1 METAVLFLRRMA
13 LQHFSC
19 RDLNGSVAAHL
30 SEPRK
35 RTIYEAL
42 LCPSTSVSSSPPSVK
57 GYGRTCSMSEVN
69 DSHRPVCL
77 LVGCLA
83 RCLWITSH
91 QHRHLEPPQQR
102 SDRQAS
108 GTATVSS
115 RNRSWGF
122 PSSLRPGGLAPA
134 WLRRLRP
141 RARLPSLLPL
151 LPPPF
156 SPPSKEENARHNCRN
171 SCRHRQHKR
180 ILTPRTPW
188 PSGDREPATGRGRG
202 ASCEKAVRND
212 VRHKYRGNKEQRQ

>member
-1 METAVLFLRRMA
+1 MW

-19 RDLNGSVAAHL
+19 RDLSGSVAAHL

-57 GYGRTCSMSEVN
+57 GYGRTCSMSDVN
-69 DSHRPVCL
+69 HSHRQVCL

-102 SDRQAS
+102 GDRQAS

-122 PSSLRPGGLAPA
+122 PSSLRLGSGLAPA
-134 WLRRLRP
+134 WHRPGTGLAPAWRRRLRP

-151 LPPPF
+151 PPPPF
-156 SPPSKEENARHNCRN
+156 SPPLPPAKKKMPGTTAETAAGTGSTKE
-171 SCRHRQHKR
+171 S
-180 ILTPRTPW
+180 
-188 PSGDREPATGRGRG
+188 
-202 ASCEKAVRND
+202 
-212 VRHKYRGNKEQRQ
+212 

>member
-1 METAVLFLRRMA
+1 MWW
-13 LQHFSC
+13 QHFSC
-19 RDLNGSVAAHL
+19 RDLSGSVAAHL

-42 LCPSTSVSSSPPSVK
+42 LCPSTSVSLSPPSVK

-69 DSHRPVCL
+69 DSHREVCL

-102 SDRQAS
+102 GDRQAS

-122 PSSLRPGGLAPA
+122 PSSLRLGSGLAPAWHRPGSGLAPA
-134 WLRRLRP
+134 WLRPGSGLAPTVKTPSPSSFPP
-141 RARLPSLLPL
+141 RSSPSSFLLLAKKKMPGAETAAGTG
-151 LPPPF
+151 
-156 SPPSKEENARHNCRN
+156 STKE
-171 SCRHRQHKR
+171 S
-180 ILTPRTPW
+180 
-188 PSGDREPATGRGRG
+188 
-202 ASCEKAVRND
+202 
-212 VRHKYRGNKEQRQ
+212 